1 MLEKQ
6 MWMKFAPD
14 IVTEWRQLMEEG
26 RAVEAFREQC
36 ERIGKLPETEDHEA
50 EARELCR
57 QMRKA
62 PMRADYPYTE
72 PSDYEGIRKYAT
84 GNGVSDWRKLYGLE
98 RLQGKISGAWT
109 GRISGCLLGK
119 PMECLRTESINEVL
133 KSTGNYPMERYVDSR
148 EFPEGLAEKLDHD
161 PHAQWRKCWIDRING
176 KAPVDDDTN
185 YTVLAMKLVDEYG
198 PDFRPDDV
206 LEAWLYWMPMF
217 SACTAERVAYRNAA
231 MGMRAPETA
240 VHENPYREWIGAQIR
255 GDFFGYINPGNPGR
269 AAEMAWRDASISHVK
284 NGIYGEMFVAAMIAE
299 AAVTEDVEQVIE
311 TGLKEIPANSRL
323 TEKVCQVLEW
333 YREDLSEEEVF
344 GRIHEIYD
352 EYDQHQWCHTISNA
366 MIVTAALLYGGKD
379 FGKTIC
385 LAVQTGFDTDC
396 NAATAGSVLG
406 MLLGETGIP
415 EYWSK
420 PYNRVL
426 QTSIGGYGEVTIDQL
441 AAKTMRLL
449 AGDSD

>member
-1 MLEKQ
+1 
-6 MWMKFAPD
+6 
-14 IVTEWRQLMEEG
+14 
-26 RAVEAFREQC
+26 
-36 ERIGKLPETEDHEA
+36 
-50 EARELCR
+50 
-57 QMRKA
+57 
-62 PMRADYPYTE
+62 
-72 PSDYEGIRKYAT
+72 
-84 GNGVSDWRKLYGLE
+84 
-98 RLQGKISGAWT
+98 
-109 GRISGCLLGK
+109 
-119 PMECLRTESINEVL
+119 
-133 KSTGNYPMERYVDSR
+133 
-148 EFPEGLAEKLDHD
+148 
-161 PHAQWRKCWIDRING
+161 
-176 KAPVDDDTN
+176 
-185 YTVLAMKLVDEYG
+185 
-198 PDFRPDDV
+198 
-206 LEAWLYWMPMF
+206 
-217 SACTAERVAYRNAA
+217 
-231 MGMRAPETA
+231 
-240 VHENPYREWIGAQIR
+240 
-255 GDFFGYINPGNPGR
+255 
-269 AAEMAWRDASISHVK
+269 MAWRDASISHVK